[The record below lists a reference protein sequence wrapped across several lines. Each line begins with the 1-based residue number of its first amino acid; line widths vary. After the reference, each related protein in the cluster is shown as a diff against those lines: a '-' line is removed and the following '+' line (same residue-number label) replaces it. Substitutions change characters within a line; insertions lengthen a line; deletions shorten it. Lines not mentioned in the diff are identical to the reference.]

1 MGKERRSPLDEHGAR
16 SAVRTANLVE
26 IFSSIQ
32 GEGPDVGA
40 ATLFVRFGG
49 CDLRCRWCDSAH
61 TWQPVAE
68 CRIETARSSGQWST
82 RPNPLPVDEI
92 VAAAWSLDAKAH
104 RFVSLTGGEPL
115 LQPAAVKALAE
126 ALRRLGPA
134 IHLETH
140 GLASE
145 ALEGLVE
152 SIDVVAMDWKL
163 ASDVR
168 RASDPPRG
176 AVAEFHDA
184 HQRFLEIAK
193 RAPRVVV
200 KLVITPRSTDAE
212 IDEAIARIARVHGG
226 ATVVL
231 QPVTPCGDTR
241 ERPTAERM
249 LLLSARAGLRLADIR
264 VIPQTHPIY
273 GVR

>member
-1 MGKERRSPLDEHGAR
+1 VTVGKGEEP
-16 SAVRTANLVE
+16 NLVE

-49 CDLRCRWCDSAH
+49 CDLRCRWCDSVH
-61 TWQPVAE
+61 TWQPAAE
-68 CRIETARSSGQWST
+68 CRIETARCSGQWRT

-92 VAAAWSLDAKAH
+92 VAAAQSLDAKAH
-104 RFVSLTGGEPL
+104 RFASLTGGEPL
-115 LQPAAVKALAE
+115 LQPAAVKAVAE
-126 ALRRLGPA
+126 ALRRLGPM

-145 ALEGLVE
+145 ALEGVVG
-152 SIDVVAMDWKL
+152 SIDVVSMDWKL

-176 AVAEFHDA
+176 AAADFHDA
-184 HQRFLEIAK
+184 HERFLEISK
-193 RAPRVVV
+193 RAPRAVV
-200 KLVITPRSTDAE
+200 KLVITPQSGDAE
-212 IDEAIARIARVHGG
+212 IEEAVARIARVHGG
-226 ATVVL
+226 ATLVL
-231 QPVTPCGDTR
+231 QPVTPCGGIR
-241 ERPTAERM
+241 QRPTAERM
-249 LLLSARAGLRLADIR
+249 LVLGERAGRQLADVR

-273 GVR
+273 GVP